1 MPDSSSPR
9 LFTIAPGQH
18 FLSTLAATLIDDAAR
33 NRLFAGRALEDILLL
48 LPTRRA
54 VREISDIFLQL
65 AQARGRD
72 AILLPEISTLGDITE
87 TGYETAMLGEL
98 SADALEEP
106 PQIAPQERHFQMMNM
121 IARWADA
128 GGVKLDTGR
137 MSALA
142 SELETLLD
150 NAQNEQVD
158 LAGLSDLVPDELA
171 DNWQQT
177 LEHLSIITQ
186 SWPLYLESQQRLD
199 PTDRRNR
206 LMARLA
212 DNWQNTPPNQ
222 AIVAAGSTGSIR
234 ATAQLLKVVAHLPE
248 GCVVLPGLDTH
259 MRAPAHEKLR
269 HDAAH
274 PQSALAALLHKIKAA
289 PGDVA
294 DWPGSYPARPRTR
307 HILTALNPVPLTAD
321 WVSEKPVPDGEGKGD
336 GDPAIATDMSG
347 MTLLEAPDPRAEAGA
362 IALAMRGVLETPGKT
377 AALVTPD
384 RRLARR
390 VAVELRRWDIDVD
403 DSAGRALAN
412 TPLAQFMRLVND
424 MCARNFA
431 PVPLLAV
438 LKHPLACLG
447 RTRGALL
454 ADVRL
459 LERKFLRGPRPG
471 GGLPGLQGLLNS
483 NSDDDGDVGACALL
497 AELGR
502 AVQPLVD
509 LPDPTALD
517 ARLDGLEAA
526 CRALMARPD
535 TPADTVLEADPHGAD
550 MAAFFEGLREHA
562 GLCVAIPQQDWPG
575 LFDLWVARPV
585 VRDPRPRE
593 SRLYIWGLLE
603 ARLMQADLMVL
614 GGLNEGDWPKMP
626 ETGPWLSRPMRAQ
639 LGLSAPERRIGQ
651 AAHDFVQ
658 AASAPQV
665 LLTRAGKID
674 GTPTV
679 AARWLRR
686 IETLCGKLP
695 RDEGN
700 RILEIWSALDTS
712 PDAPKP
718 VARAQYAPPVSAR
731 PAQLS
736 VTQIETLIRDPYA
749 LYARKVLGLREWEPV
764 DGPLLATH
772 RGTFLH
778 AIFENLV
785 RNNGGGFPEDMPA
798 ALMQTAEKLAGE
810 MPGGAMVLDFWRAR
824 LLALADWFAT
834 YERDR
839 AYPATKVWV
848 EAVGALQLQIAGAP
862 FTLTAKADRID
873 RRADGSYRIIDYKTG
888 QPPTQRAID
897 NHIAVQMTLEAAMVE
912 RGAFADEGVRAGVVS
927 DVEYLQLS
935 GRYPPGR
942 ARAVK
947 LEAGLFGAT
956 LESVENLIAAYRD
969 ADKPYI
975 SHARPNLITFESRYD
990 HLARVDEWRAN
1001 MRGGEDT

>member
-9 LFTIAPGQH
+9 LFTIASGQH
-18 FLSTLAATLIDDAAR
+18 FLNTLAAALIDDDAR
-33 NRLFAGRALEDILLL
+33 NELVPNRALEDVLLL

-54 VREISDIFLQL
+54 VREISGIFLEL

-121 IARWADA
+121 IARWADDT
-128 GGVKLDTGR
+128 GHKLDTGR

-142 SELETLLD
+142 RELETLLD

-158 LAGLSDLVPDELA
+158 LAGLAQLVPDELA

-186 SWPLYLESQQRLD
+186 SWPLYLKSQQRLD

-212 DNWQNTPPNQ
+212 DSWQNSPPRQ
-222 AIVAAGSTGSIR
+222 AVIAAGSTGSIR

-248 GCVVLPGLDTH
+248 GCVVLPGLDTQ
-259 MRAPAHEKLR
+259 MRAQVHERLR

-274 PQSALAALLHKIKAA
+274 PQSALAALLHEMKASI
-289 PGDVA
+289 GDVA
-294 DWPGSYPARPRTR
+294 DWPGSQPASARTR

-321 WVSEKPVPDGEGKGD
+321 WASDFSDTTPDTAPDTAQE
-336 GDPAIATDMSG
+336 MSG
-347 MTLLEAPDPRAEAGA
+347 IDLLEAPDPRAEAGA
-362 IALAMRGVLETPGKT
+362 IALAMRGVLETPEKT

-390 VAVELRRWDIDVD
+390 VAVELRRWNIDID
-403 DSAGRALAN
+403 DSAGRALAG
-412 TPLAQFMRLVND
+412 TPLAQFIRLVND
-424 MCARNFA
+424 MLAGNFA

-454 ADVRL
+454 GDVRA
-459 LERKFLRGPRPG
+459 LERKYLRGPRPS
-471 GGLPGLQGLLNS
+471 GGLAGLRAML
-483 NSDDDGDVGACALL
+483 DGDSDNESKAGS
-497 AELGR
+497 R
-502 AVQPLVD
+502 AVLVD
-509 LPDPTALD
+509 LARAIEPLVKLPDPAALD
-517 ARLDGLEAA
+517 VRLDALEAA

-535 TPADTVLEADPHGAD
+535 APADTVLEADPHGAD
-550 MAAFFEGLREHA
+550 IAAFFESLRAHA
-562 GLCVAIPQQDWPG
+562 GLCVAIPRQDWPA

-585 VRDPRPRE
+585 VRDRRPRE
-593 SRLYIWGLLE
+593 SRLFIWGLLE

-614 GGLNEGDWPKMP
+614 GGLNEGDWPKLP

-700 RILEIWSALDTS
+700 RLLEIWTALDTG

-731 PAQLS
+731 PTQLS

-749 LYARKVLGLREWEPV
+749 LYARKVLGLRDWEPV

-785 RNNGGGFPEDMPA
+785 RDNGGSFPEDMPA
-798 ALMQTAEKLAGE
+798 ALMGTAEKLAGE

-824 LLALADWFAT
+824 LAALAEWFAT

-839 AYPATKVWV
+839 AHPATQVWV

-873 RRADGSYRIIDYKTG
+873 RRADGGYRIIDYKTG

-897 NHIAVQMTLEAAMVE
+897 NHIAVQMTLEAAMAE
-912 RGAFADEGVRAGVVS
+912 RGAFAGEGVRAGAVA
-927 DVEYLQLS
+927 DLEYLHLS

-947 LEAGLFGAT
+947 LEAGLFDAT
-956 LESVENLIAAYRD
+956 LESVENLIAAYRE

-1001 MRGGEDT
+1001 MLAGEDT

>member
-65 AQARGRD
+65 ARARGRD

-142 SELETLLD
+142 RELETLLD

-212 DNWQNTPPNQ
+212 DSWQNSPPSQ
-222 AIVAAGSTGSIR
+222 AVIAAGSTGSIR

-259 MRAPAHEKLR
+259 MRAGMHEQLR

-274 PQSALAALLHKIKAA
+274 PQSALAALLHEMKASV
-289 PGDVA
+289 GDVA
-294 DWPGSYPARPRTR
+294 DWPGSQPASARTR
-307 HILTALNPVPLTAD
+307 HILTALNPVPLTAE
-321 WVSEKPVPDGEGKGD
+321 WASEKADTPPD
-336 GDPAIATDMSG
+336 ATQDMSG

-362 IALAMRGVLETPGKT
+362 IALAMRGVLETPSKT

-390 VAVELRRWDIDVD
+390 VAVELRRWNIEVD

-424 MCARNFA
+424 MCVRNFA

-438 LKHPLACLG
+438 LKHPLTCLG

-454 ADVRL
+454 GDVRQ

-471 GGLPGLQGLLNS
+471 GGLAGLQALM
-483 NSDDDGDVGACALL
+483 DGDKASDAGPRALL
-497 AELGR
+497 AELER

-509 LPDPTALD
+509 LPDPAALD
-517 ARLDGLEAA
+517 ARLDALEAT
-526 CRALMARPD
+526 CRALMVRPD
-535 TPADTVLEADPHGAD
+535 TPADRVLEVDPHGAD
-550 MAAFFEGLREHA
+550 IAAFFEGLREHA
-562 GLCVAIPQQDWPG
+562 GLCVAIPHQDWPA

-585 VRDPRPRE
+585 VRDRPPGE
-593 SRLYIWGLLE
+593 SRLFIWGLLE

-614 GGLNEGDWPKMP
+614 GGLNEGDWPKLP

-658 AASAPQV
+658 AASGPRV

-686 IETLCGKLP
+686 IETLVGKLP
-695 RDEGN
+695 RDEGS
-700 RILEIWSALDTS
+700 RLLEIWTALDTG
-712 PDAPKP
+712 PNAPEP

-785 RNNGGGFPEDMPA
+785 RNNGGSFPEDMPDA
-798 ALMQTAEKLAGE
+798 MMQTAEKLAGE

-824 LLALADWFAT
+824 LLALADWFGT

-839 AYPATKVWV
+839 EYQATQVWV
-848 EAVGALQLQIAGAP
+848 EAQGQLCWDIAGAP

-873 RRADGSYRIIDYKTG
+873 KRADGTYRIIDYKSG
-888 QPPTQRAID
+888 QPPTQRAIN
-897 NHIAVQMTLEAAMVE
+897 NHIAVQMTLEAAMAE
-912 RGAFADEGVRAGVVS
+912 RGAFAGEGVRAGEVS

-947 LEAGLFGAT
+947 FEAGLFGAT
-956 LESVENLIAAYRD
+956 LESVENLIATYRD

-975 SHARPNLITFESRYD
+975 SQARPDLINFESRYD

-1001 MRGGEDT
+1001 LRGGEDA

>member
-1 MPDSSSPR
+1 M
-9 LFTIAPGQH
+9 
-18 FLSTLAATLIDDAAR
+18 
-33 NRLFAGRALEDILLL
+33 
-48 LPTRRA
+48 
-54 VREISDIFLQL
+54 
-65 AQARGRD
+65 
-72 AILLPEISTLGDITE
+72 
-87 TGYETAMLGEL
+87 
-98 SADALEEP
+98 
-106 PQIAPQERHFQMMNM
+106 
-121 IARWADA
+121 
-128 GGVKLDTGR
+128 
-137 MSALA
+137 
-142 SELETLLD
+142 
-150 NAQNEQVD
+150 D
-158 LAGLSDLVPDELA
+158 LTGLSDLVPDELA

-177 LEHLSIITQ
+177 LAHLSIITQ

-212 DNWQNTPPNQ
+212 DSWQKNPPRQ
-222 AIVAAGSTGSIR
+222 AVIAAGSTGSIR
-234 ATAQLLKVVAHLPE
+234 ATAKLLKVVAHLPE

-259 MRAPAHEKLR
+259 MSADMHDRLR

-274 PQSALAALLHKIKAA
+274 PQSALAALLYEMKASVD
-289 PGDVA
+289 DVT
-294 DWPGSYPARPRTR
+294 DWPGSQSASARTR

-321 WVSEKPVPDGEGKGD
+321 WASEKPNARPD
-336 GDPAIATDMSG
+336 ATQEMSG
-347 MTLLEAPDPRAEAGA
+347 MALLEAPDPRAEAGA
-362 IALAMRGVLETPGKT
+362 IALAMRGVLETPAKT

-390 VAVELRRWDIDVD
+390 VAVELRRWNIDVD

-424 MCARNFA
+424 MCARKFA

-454 ADVRL
+454 GDVRQ
-459 LERKFLRGPRPG
+459 LERKYLRGPRPS
-471 GGLPGLQGLLNS
+471 GGLAGLKALM
-483 NSDDDGDVGACALL
+483 DEEKDGDAGPRALL
-497 AELGR
+497 AELGY

-509 LPDPTALD
+509 LPDPAALD
-517 ARLDGLEAA
+517 ARLDALEAA
-526 CRALMARPD
+526 CRALMARPG
-535 TPADTVLEADPHGAD
+535 TPADAVLEADPHGAD
-550 MAAFFEGLREHA
+550 IAAFFEGLREHA
-562 GLCVAIPQQDWPG
+562 GLCVAIPHQDWPA

-585 VRDPRPRE
+585 VRDRPPGE
-593 SRLYIWGLLE
+593 SRLFIWGLLE

-614 GGLNEGDWPKMP
+614 GGLNEGDWPKLP

-658 AASAPQV
+658 AASGPKV

-700 RILEIWSALDTS
+700 RLLEVWTALDTALGV
-712 PDAPKP
+712 PRP

-731 PAQLS
+731 PARLS

-749 LYARKVLGLREWEPV
+749 LYARKILDLREWEPV

-785 RNNGGGFPEDMPA
+785 RNNGGSFPADMPT
-798 ALMQTAEKLAGE
+798 ALMQTAEALAAE
-810 MPGGAMVLDFWRAR
+810 MPGGSMVLDFWRAR
-824 LLALADWFAT
+824 LLALADWFGA

-839 AYPATKVWV
+839 EHPATKVWV
-848 EAVGALQLQIAGAP
+848 EAQGELCWDIAGAP

-873 RRADGSYRIIDYKTG
+873 KRADGTYRIIDYKTG
-888 QPPTQRAID
+888 QAPTQRAIS
-897 NHIAVQMTLEAAMVE
+897 NHIAVQMTLEAAMAE
-912 RGAFADEGVRAGVVS
+912 RGAFADEGARAGEVS

-942 ARAVK
+942 ARVVK
-947 LEAGLFGAT
+947 LEVGLFDAT
-956 LESVENLIAAYRD
+956 LKSVENLIAAYREP
-969 ADKPYI
+969 DKPYI
-975 SHARPNLITFESRYD
+975 SQARPNLINFESRYD